1 VIVPEPPELQ
11 DSCVA
16 RAAALFAHL
25 SELGVS
31 HAVLSPGSRSTSL
44 VLGLAATELPWTV
57 VPEER
62 AAAFFALGR
71 AKTTGQPVVVITTSG
86 TAAIELLPAVAEA
99 SAAGV
104 PLIIVTADRPRR
116 LQGVGSPQTVDQV
129 GPFAPL
135 VRHQVALD
143 LDTGLAPSD
152 LGSLAVELVRAAMG
166 GRGARGP
173 VQLNAGF
180 AEALPSPI
188 PFAPPATSL
197 KARTPRVMTAPRA
210 PLAPDAAAA
219 LLDPERQGWL
229 VVGGEVE
236 DPVGIAALGAALG
249 WPVIAD
255 AQARVPA
262 GDAVL
267 THGELLPRAR
277 IPHPDIVVV
286 IGQFPL
292 GHDLLGVCRGV
303 ARTGGE
309 LVAWSPDGIFRDP
322 LRLATGFVE
331 APVAPTVA
339 ERLAALGEATRPVRL
354 ADLDVA
360 AEGAIAVETVS
371 DPMGEVAATRALLE
385 SLEGD
390 DLLFVSASLPIRY
403 VDWFRPP
410 LASPPEV
417 HANRGVN
424 GIDGVIASFLGAA
437 SARDRFGVLVIGDV
451 AARYDLGALLALP
464 RPRAGLILVLEN
476 GGGLIFDTVSAA
488 ARIPSELQTEAFV
501 APPPEPIAPL
511 LRGLGLPTVE
521 FEFAHEV
528 PGLVG
533 RARAG
538 ELVVAVHRSS
548 REAERNRLAR
558 LLLAVDEAL
567 GRIVTWP

>member
-1 VIVPEPPELQ
+1 MPDSPKLQ
-11 DSCVA
+11 GPSVA
-16 RAAALFAHL
+16 RAAVLFGHL
-25 SELGVS
+25 SELGVA
-31 HAVLSPGSRSTSL
+31 HAVVAPGSRSTSL
-44 VLGLAATELPWTV
+44 VLGLAATRLPWTV

-62 AAAFFALGR
+62 AAGFYALGR
-71 AKTTGQPVVVITTSG
+71 AKVTGEPVALITTSG

-99 SAAGV
+99 SVAGV
-104 PLIIVTADRPRR
+104 PLVIVTADRPRR

-166 GRGARGP
+166 ARGVRGP

-180 AEALPSPI
+180 EEALPTPA
-188 PFAPPATSL
+188 PFAPPTTSL
-197 KARTPRVMTAPRA
+197 EVRTPRVMTAPRA
-210 PLAPDAAAA
+210 PLAPEAAAA

-229 VVGGEVE
+229 VVGGQVE
-236 DPVGIAALGAALG
+236 DPAGIAALGAALG

-267 THGELLPRAR
+267 AHGQLLPRAR
-277 IPHPDIVVV
+277 LPHPELVVV

-292 GHDLLGVCRGV
+292 GRELLGVCRGL
-303 ARTGGE
+303 ARIGGE
-309 LVAWSPDGIFRDP
+309 LVAWSPDGVFRDP
-322 LRLATGFVE
+322 LRIATSFVE
-331 APVAPTVA
+331 APVAATVA
-339 ERLAALGEATRPVRL
+339 ERLGVLGDATRL
-354 ADLDVA
+354 APLVDLDVA
-360 AEGAIAVETVS
+360 VESAIAVETTS
-371 DPMGEVAATRALLE
+371 DPMGEVAATRALLNA
-385 SLEGD
+385 LEAD
-390 DLLFVSASLPIRY
+390 DLVFVSASLPIRY

-437 SARDRFGVLVIGDV
+437 SARDRFAALVIGDV
-451 AARYDLGALLALP
+451 AARYDLGALITLP

-521 FEFAHEV
+521 FESAQDV
-528 PGLVG
+528 RGLVT

-567 GRIVTWP
+567 GRIITWP